1 MYRDPIVEEVRKY
14 REENAAKFGFDV
26 RKIAEDALKRQATSG
41 HRVVDLSGEGDNR
54 PTTKPAPKRRQSLRK
69 SRPVKRAATA

>member
-1 MYRDPIVEEVRKY
+1 MHRDPIVEEVRKY

-41 HRVVDLSGEGDNR
+41 HRVVDLSKKI
-54 PTTKPAPKRRQSLRK
+54 TSKRRP
-69 SRPVKRAATA
+69 RPMRRIRADKTKI

>member
-1 MYRDPIVEEVRKY
+1 MTKPNPKRMHRDPIVEEVRKY

-41 HRVVDLSGEGDNR
+41 HRIVDLSKKD
-54 PTTKPAPKRRQSLRK
+54 APKRRHG
-69 SRPVKRAATA
+69 PM

>member
-1 MYRDPIVEEVRKY
+1 MHRDPIVEEVRKY

-41 HRVVDLSGEGDNR
+41 HRVVDLSKKSD
-54 PTTKPAPKRRQSLRK
+54 AKRRHRPMRK
-69 SRPVKRAATA
+69 TRADKTKI